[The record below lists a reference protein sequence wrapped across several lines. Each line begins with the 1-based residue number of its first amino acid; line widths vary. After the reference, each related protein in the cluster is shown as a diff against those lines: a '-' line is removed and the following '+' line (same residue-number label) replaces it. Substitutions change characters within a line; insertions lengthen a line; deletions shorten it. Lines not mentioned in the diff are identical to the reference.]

1 MCICFRTS
9 ARTTK
14 VVFSL
19 STWQKFEYIEFG
31 CVCRSKKH
39 VWDFLKTLLDQ
50 WLSPSPMLQDFYRF
64 NVYIFMFTNEIR
76 PYRPLQ
82 TDVRYALC
90 RAGGCPRCWSP
101 KISWREM
108 PFQSPS
114 VFYKPL
120 LHLQVGWNRPGS
132 EVRVSLQSSW
142 FDFRRDKHTALY
154 AKRACSRNSPARL

>member
-1 MCICFRTS
+1 MISGTGS
-9 ARTTK
+9 YPLEN
-14 VVFSL
+14 L
-19 STWQKFEYIEFG
+19 SKENRWVKLADALDWSHIEEEYLSIWQIFEYIEFG
-31 CVCRSKKH
+31 CVYRSEKY
-39 VWDFLKTLLDQ
+39 VWDFLKTILDQ

-114 VFYKPL
+114 VFYRSL
-120 LHLQVGWNRPGS
+120 LNLQVGWNRSES
-132 EVRVSLQSSW
+132 EVRVSLQSS
-142 FDFRRDKHTALY
+142 
-154 AKRACSRNSPARL
+154 